1 MEIEKIRT
9 ELLERRVELESR
21 LERTH
26 KHIYHRDEPVS
37 PNFNEQVK
45 QTENDELVMA
55 LEVEGIEEL
64 ARINSALKRIDE
76 GIYTQCVRCRGNIGE
91 ERLKAIPYTDRCIK
105 CAE

>member
-37 PNFNEQVK
+37 PNFNEQSSK
-45 QTENDELVMA
+45 P
-55 LEVEGIEEL
+55 
-64 ARINSALKRIDE
+64 KR
-76 GIYTQCVRCRGNIGE
+76 
-91 ERLKAIPYTDRCIK
+91 
-105 CAE
+105 